1 MSFRIL
7 SLAGGGVK
15 GAFSAGFL
23 AEIEKMTGKRV
34 ADHFDLVTGTSTG
47 GIIAL
52 GIGLGLSCHEILHF
66 YKSHGPRIFPV
77 TGLQR
82 RLRPIY
88 RTLWPKHS
96 QRQLRVA
103 LETVFEEATMG
114 DSSKRLVIPAFDG
127 VSGRIHLFKTAHH
140 EDYRQDP
147 LVLAVDVAMATSAA
161 PTFFSAHSLGN
172 GSSYIDGGVWANCPA
187 MLGVLEAICILK
199 ERPEN
204 VDLLSIGTTTEPFYV
219 TKRRRIGGIFQWHK
233 GIVDLLL
240 QAQSDA
246 VLGQVKIMT
255 GNAPARIDVS
265 VTPGRFSLDDA
276 GTISELVAL
285 GTREARVHCK
295 EIKGRFL
302 TEPSEPFIPALNTTS

>member
-1 MSFRIL
+1 MAFQIL
-7 SLAGGGVK
+7 SLDGGGVK
-15 GAFSAGFL
+15 GAFSASVL

-34 ADHFDLVTGTSTG
+34 TDYFDLVTGTSTG

-52 GIGLGLSCHEILHF
+52 GIGLGLSCHEILNF
-66 YKSHGPRIFPV
+66 YKSHGPRIFPS
-77 TGLQR
+77 TGLHR
-82 RLRPIY
+82 RLRSIC
-88 RTLWPKHS
+88 RTIWPKYS

-103 LETVFEEATMG
+103 LETVFGNATLG
-114 DSSKRLVIPAFDG
+114 DSSNRLVVPSFDG

-147 LVLAVDVAMATSAA
+147 LASAIDVAMATSAA
-161 PTFFSAHSLGN
+161 PTFFPAHSLIN

-187 MLGVLEAICILK
+187 MLGVLEAVCILE
-199 ERPEN
+199 ERPES

-219 TKRRRIGGIFQWHK
+219 TKRRRIGGIFQWYK

-240 QAQSDA
+240 RAQSDS
-246 VLGQVKIMT
+246 VLGQVTIMT
-255 GNAPARIDVS
+255 GKAPVRIDVS

-276 GTISELVAL
+276 GAISELVAL

-295 EIKGRFL
+295 EITNRFL
-302 TEPSEPFIPALNTTS
+302 TKPTEPFIPAFNTTG